1 MLSIYLE
8 TWFDKRNAW
17 AMKAILHF
25 IFKFWFPC
33 SSLHGDI
40 VDYLH
45 SLELV
50 SFPAVS
56 AALLDRLPDV
66 VEGCAAVVPG
76 SGCSCAAHP
85 HKACD
90 VITGRGVAAES
101 AATPPACSSVLLSP

>member
-1 MLSIYLE
+1 MGHE
-8 TWFDKRNAW
+8 GVA
-17 AMKAILHF
+17 ALH
-25 IFKFWFPC
+25 IKFGFPVLPFTVTLLLLLRLC
-33 SSLHGDI
+33 L
-40 VDYLH
+40 
-45 SLELV
+45 LV

-76 SGCSCAAHP
+76 SGCSCAVHP